1 MRIKNEN
8 MKKYLIIMAVPLM
21 MLSSCEE
28 NMEDLFPSEYQ
39 KVLSVKNSGQ
49 SSLVMAS
56 ASESYVVDIIVLKGG
71 GNPSSDSE
79 MSFRLMT
86 DDEVAEEWNWSP
98 SQVEIIGEEGFEI
111 EGGDNIVIPADE
123 SYRRISLTLHPSAIA
138 AMTKQDSETW
148 ILPLVLESSTDNV
161 NQDMNKMLYT
171 LDLRDLTLEWGD
183 FQEETR
189 TVEITYLEQQ
199 VPLTMVMAYAEANE
213 FTFTATLDDS
223 RTDELVTA
231 FNASH
236 GTDYLALPA
245 SALSAPEFSF
255 APGVEESTQTITLS
269 RKGLE
274 SDRTYLLPMDFTV
287 SAEAVSKSEEMKY
300 LIVTNPK
307 YSMEDVDQTT
317 FSIAFTNSETGWGW
331 QASNLIDGETNTF
344 GASAWSSNYSGGMAS
359 DTEDDWVYS
368 FEAKDRWQHHLDY
381 YPFCH
386 LQRPLSD
393 VYIVIDMKEKITLG
407 AVGFGKWADNLGDYS
422 LKSCK
427 VDLADEFSIKSYQ
440 DGGSIADYS
449 DVSNGSVGWK
459 NAFDCKDLPNVK
471 LQCAWFDISDTD
483 GASLQSGRYM
493 RLNPYETY
501 RNDEANKN
509 NVAFT
514 EIYVKKVVAVDGVR
528 LE

>member
-39 KVLSVKNSGQ
+39 KVLSIKNSGQ

-86 DDEVAEEWNWSP
+86 DDEVSEEWNWSP

-331 QASNLIDGETNTF
+331 VASNLIDGEAGNGTT
-344 GASAWSSNYSGGMAS
+344 SA
-359 DTEDDWVYS
+359 
-368 FEAKDRWQHHLDY
+368 
-381 YPFCH
+381 
-386 LQRPLSD
+386 
-393 VYIVIDMKEKITLG
+393 
-407 AVGFGKWADNLGDYS
+407 
-422 LKSCK
+422 
-427 VDLADEFSIKSYQ
+427 
-440 DGGSIADYS
+440 
-449 DVSNGSVGWK
+449 
-459 NAFDCKDLPNVK
+459 
-471 LQCAWFDISDTD
+471 
-483 GASLQSGRYM
+483 
-493 RLNPYETY
+493 
-501 RNDEANKN
+501 
-509 NVAFT
+509 
-514 EIYVKKVVAVDGVR
+514 
-528 LE
+528 

>member
-1 MRIKNEN
+1 
-8 MKKYLIIMAVPLM
+8 MKLIMAAVPFL

-39 KVLSVKNSGQ
+39 KVLSIKNSGQ

-56 ASESYVVDIIVLKGG
+56 AAESYSVDIIVLKGG

-79 MSFRLMT
+79 MSFRVMT
-86 DDEVAEEWNWSP
+86 DDEVSEEWNWTS
-98 SQVEIIGEEGFEI
+98 SQVETIGAEGFEI
-111 EGGDNIVIPADE
+111 GNGDNIVIPEGE
-123 SYRRISLTLHPSAIA
+123 SYSKISLVLHPSAIA
-138 AMTKQDSETW
+138 GMTKQDSEIW
-148 ILPLVLESSTDNV
+148 ILPLVLESGTDNV
-161 NQDMNKMLYT
+161 NQDMNKLLYT
-171 LDLRDLTLEWGD
+171 IDLRDLTLEWGD

-213 FTFTATLDDS
+213 MTFTAALDDS
-223 RTDELVTA
+223 RAGELVET

-236 GTDYLALPA
+236 GTDYAVLP
-245 SALSAPEFSF
+245 SSSFSAPEFSF

-274 SDRTYLLPMDFTV
+274 SDRTYLLPLDFTV

-331 QASNLIDGETNTF
+331 VASNLIDGETNTF
-344 GASAWSSNYSGGMAS
+344 GASAWSSKYDGGMAS

-407 AVGFGKWADNLGDYS
+407 AVGFGKWADNYGDYS

-471 LQCAWFDISDTD
+471 LQCAWCDISDTD

-501 RNDEANKN
+501 RDEANKN

>member
-39 KVLSVKNSGQ
+39 KVLSIKNSGQ

-56 ASESYVVDIIVLKGG
+56 TSESYVVDIIVLKGG

-123 SYRRISLTLHPSAIA
+123 SYRRISLTLHPSVIA

-171 LDLRDLTLEWGD
+171 LDLRDLALEWDD
-183 FQEETR
+183 FQDETM
-189 TVEITYLEQQ
+189 TVEITYLERQ

-255 APGVEESTQTITLS
+255 APGIKESSRTVTLS
-269 RKGLE
+269 RTGLE
-274 SDRTYLLPMDFTV
+274 SDRTYLLPLDFTV
-287 SAEAVSKSEEMKY
+287 SDDAVSKSKEMKY

-307 YSMEDVDQTT
+307 YSMEDVDQTK
-317 FSIAFTNSETGWGW
+317 FSIAFVNSETGWGW

-344 GASAWSSNYSGGMAS
+344 GASAWSSKYDGGMAS

-393 VYIVIDMKEKITLG
+393 VYIVIDMKENITLG
-407 AVGFGKWADNLGDYS
+407 AVGFGKWSDEWGDRV
-422 LKSCK
+422 LKDCR
-427 VDLADEFSIKSYQ
+427 VDLADEFIFRTVK
-440 DGGSIADYS
+440 DGGTAADYT
-449 DVSNGSVGWK
+449 DVSNGTVGWK
-459 NAFDCKDLPNVK
+459 EAFDCKGMSQDK
-471 LQCAWFDISDTD
+471 AACQWFTVTETE
-483 GASLQSGRYM
+483 GATLQSGRYM
-493 RLNPYETY
+493 RLNPYGTSHPGNPY
-501 RNDEANKN
+501 CA
-509 NVAFT
+509 AFT

>member
-39 KVLSVKNSGQ
+39 KVLSIKNSGQ

-86 DDEVAEEWNWSP
+86 DDEVSEEWNWSP

-171 LDLRDLTLEWGD
+171 LDLRDLALEWDD
-183 FQEETR
+183 FQDETM
-189 TVEITYLEQQ
+189 TVEITYLERQ

-255 APGVEESTQTITLS
+255 APGIKESSRTVTLS
-269 RKGLE
+269 RTGLE
-274 SDRTYLLPMDFTV
+274 SDRTYLLPLDFTV
-287 SAEAVSKSEEMKY
+287 SDDAVSKSEEMKY

-307 YSMEDVDQTT
+307 YSMEDVDQTK

-331 QASNLIDGETNTF
+331 VASNLIDGEAGNGTT
-344 GASAWSSNYSGGMAS
+344 SAWSSKYDGDMAA
-359 DTEDDWVYS
+359 DDYDDFVYD
-368 FEAKDRWQHHLDY
+368 FAPEGRWIYHPD
-381 YPFCH
+381 YPFCDRC
-386 LQRPLSD
+386 RPLSD
-393 VYIVIDMKEKITLG
+393 VYIVIDMKENITLG
-407 AVGFGKWADNLGDYS
+407 AVGFGKWSDEWGDRV
-422 LKSCK
+422 LKDCR
-427 VDLADEFSIKSYQ
+427 VDLADEFIFRTVQ
-440 DGGSIADYS
+440 DGGTAADYT
-449 DVSNGSVGWK
+449 DVSNGTVGWK
-459 NAFDCKDLPNVK
+459 EAFDCKGMSQDK
-471 LQCAWFDISDTD
+471 AACQWFTVSDTE
-483 GASLQSGRYM
+483 GATLQSGRYM
-493 RLNPYETY
+493 RLNTYGTSHPGNPYC
-501 RNDEANKN
+501 A
-509 NVAFT
+509 AFT
-514 EIYVKKVVAVDGVR
+514 EIYVKKVVAVDGVK